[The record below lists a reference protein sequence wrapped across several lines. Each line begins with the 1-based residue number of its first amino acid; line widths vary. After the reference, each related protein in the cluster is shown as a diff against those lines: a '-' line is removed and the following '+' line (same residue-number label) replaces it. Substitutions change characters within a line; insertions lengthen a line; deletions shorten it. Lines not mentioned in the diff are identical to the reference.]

1 MQSDISN
8 LSTEDQLAHYKNL
21 AEKYERDLVNCHE
34 AIVSLVGS
42 RDSSRPS
49 ITSVA
54 SRISHATKDAIT
66 SYSERTGY
74 EPNNLEEQNKKA
86 LN

>member
-1 MQSDISN
+1 MQPDISN
-8 LSTEDQLAHYKNL
+8 LSTEEQLEHYRNL

-42 RDSSRPS
+42 RDSARPS

-66 SYSERTGY
+66 SYSERTEY
-74 EPNNLEEQNKKA
+74 EPNNLEESTTPP
-86 LN
+86 